1 MPFEIE
7 SEHLGAIKVI
17 VPAVFRDQRGYFME
31 AYRRD
36 AFAAL
41 GIPDEFV
48 QDNQSYSVQGVVRG
62 LHFQWDAPMAKLM
75 RVTLGRAFLVAVDIR
90 QGSPTLGQ
98 WFGIEASAE
107 DQRQVWAPAG
117 FARGFCALSDVAV
130 VHYKC
135 TALYNPTAES
145 GIRWNDPAIG
155 IAWPLANPILS
166 EKDAGAQLLDEW
178 LARPEAARFVYP

>member
-1 MPFEIE
+1 ME
-7 SEHLGAIKVI
+7 SEHFGAVKVI
-17 VPAVFRDQRGYFME
+17 VPGVFRDHRGYFME

-48 QDNQSYSVQGVVRG
+48 QDNQSYSVRGVIRG

-75 RVTLGRAFLVAVDIR
+75 RVTMGRAFLVAVDIR

-107 DQRQVWAPAG
+107 DQRQVWAP
-117 FARGFCALSDVAV
+117 
-130 VHYKC
+130 
-135 TALYNPTAES
+135 
-145 GIRWNDPAIG
+145 
-155 IAWPLANPILS
+155 
-166 EKDAGAQLLDEW
+166 
-178 LARPEAARFVYP
+178 